1 MYSSNSKSSPKAY
14 LYGRVS
20 NIRQIRGTSVSIQN
34 DEEKAKEI
42 AHRFNATWSGRVY
55 NDAGKSAFNGDN
67 LKHGELRELINDI
80 HHGHIK
86 RNDIIILRSLDRF
99 SRADINKAVSE
110 FTALLNKGVRFFTTI
125 DNRMYSDDSKDLNP
139 ILATLSFRTANE
151 ESYKKSALMNAY
163 VLKRVAQFRAGERGM
178 KSYPFHIGSGV
189 PFHCQLLGTE
199 KNRVVAPH
207 QKRLEIARNIV
218 LLALEGWGITKLS
231 NWLQKEHGIT
241 RTRQSLSRY
250 LKSPTLYGKLIL
262 NVQDRTKEI
271 NSEYKIEYHKAT
283 VELEGYY
290 PEVCS
295 LDEFNALQYLREQPK
310 RTTRKVTKH
319 QTLLSGKRM
328 LFCADCSSPMAS
340 NYVKGKGPIYYVC
353 INDNCNNLEQIRVLN
368 AVVAEVVTGD
378 IYRLSNS
385 VSLDN
390 ETNISDLEIKIA
402 SKSQKL
408 KEYYELV
415 LEKPA
420 IFGRKLAPYIAD
432 IDKEIS
438 ELNSKL
444 NLIKGANFIS
454 AAKLESFDG
463 MRAKLRNQKDK
474 LISGSIEDNILY
486 GDILAGKI
494 IERVNVSSKGLVT
507 IDLMIG
513 KSEYIYFPKQNKSK
527 GRRMGIQLFVH
538 EVADR
543 LYHDMKS
550 DKATS
555 KVTFTADEINNGKYI
570 CSLEDV
576 LEFAKLFSDPRTRF
590 AEEKVVQKISEI
602 LVSDTFFV
610 FNKLSALKI
619 GLSERQWQ
627 KHKKYIYDWFERKN
641 MIVNVKYL
649 TSKKHLTS
657 VDIITKEE
665 NTILIEFKDEDLKST
680 LSKNLKSFHDLA

>member
-1 MYSSNSKSSPKAY
+1 MFSDNTKNSPMAY

-20 NIRQIRGTSVSIQN
+20 NIRQIKGTSVSIQN

-42 AHRFNATWSGRVY
+42 AHRFNATWSGKVY
-55 NDAGKSAFNGDN
+55 NDAGRSAFNGDN
-67 LKHGELRELINDI
+67 LKHGQLRELINDI

-110 FTALLNKGVRFFTTI
+110 FTSLLNQGIRFFTTI
-125 DNRMYSDDSKDLNP
+125 DDRMYSDDSKDLNP

-163 VLKRVAQFRAGERGM
+163 VLKRVAQFRAGERGV
-178 KSYPFHIGSGV
+178 KSFPFHIGSGV

-207 QKRLEIARNIV
+207 QERLEIARKIV
-218 LLALEGWGITKLS
+218 SLALEGWGITKLS

-241 RTRQSLSRY
+241 RTRQSLSNY
-250 LKSPTLYGKLIL
+250 LKSPALYGKLIL
-262 NVQDRTKEI
+262 NVQDRTKEV

-283 VELEGYY
+283 VELEDYY
-290 PEVCS
+290 PKVCS
-295 LDEFNALQYLREQPK
+295 LDEFNALQYLRELRK

-340 NYVKGKGPIYYVC
+340 SYVKGKGPIYYVC
-353 INDNCNNLEQIRVLN
+353 INDKCNNLEQIRVLN
-368 AVVAEVVTGD
+368 SAVAEVVTGD

-385 VSLDN
+385 VNLGN
-390 ETNISDLEIKIA
+390 ESNLSSLEIKIA

-415 LEKPA
+415 LEEPA
-420 IFGRKLAPYIAD
+420 IFGRKLSPYIAD
-432 IDKEIS
+432 IEKEIS
-438 ELNSKL
+438 ELNTQL
-444 NLIKGANFIS
+444 DLIKGANFTS
-454 AAKLESFDG
+454 AAKLESFDE
-463 MRAKLRNQKDK
+463 MRAMLCTQKDK
-474 LISGSIEDNILY
+474 LLSGSIEDNILY

-494 IERVNVSSKGLVT
+494 IDRINVSSKGLVT

-513 KSEYIYFPKQNKSK
+513 KSAYIYFPKQNKSK
-527 GRRMGIQLFVH
+527 GRRMGVQLFVH

-543 LYHDMKS
+543 LYHEMKA
-550 DKATS
+550 DKAFS
-555 KVTFTADEINNGKYI
+555 KVTYTADEINNGKHI

-576 LEFAKLFSDPRTRF
+576 LEFAKLFSDPRTQF
-590 AEEKVVQKISEI
+590 AEEKVVQKILET

-610 FNKLSALKI
+610 LNKLSALKI

-641 MIVNVKYL
+641 MIVNAKYF
-649 TSKKHLTS
+649 TAKKHLTS

-665 NTILIEFKDEDLKST
+665 NTTLIEFKDESLKVI